1 MLDNTSPML
10 GFGLMRLPTKDDA
23 IDLNKVCDMVDK
35 YMASGANYFDTAYVY
50 HGGNS
55 EKVVKDA
62 IVSRYDRSSFTLA
75 TKLPAWEI
83 NSLEDRDKVFN
94 TQLERMGVDYID
106 YYLLHS
112 VEDGNNYNK
121 YVELDCFN
129 WALDKKAKGQIKY
142 FGFSYHGSP
151 KLLVEIL
158 DKHPEI
164 EFVQIQLNYAD
175 WDSDLICSR
184 ELYNILHERNIPM
197 IIMEPVK
204 GGILANMAP
213 ALEAE
218 FKNANPDASVASWA
232 IRFVGSLDGIKVI
245 LSGMSNDEQMNDN
258 LKTFADFK
266 PLTDSERTVIE
277 KVTKMMK
284 DLSLVP
290 CTACRYCVDGCPSE
304 INIPEIFKALNAKRT
319 FPTDNRP
326 IFVYGGLV
334 DRGSG
339 KASSCLECGQCEG
352 VCPQHLNI
360 IELLKE
366 AAEKLEK

>member
-1 MLDNTSPML
+1 MLDNNSPML
-10 GFGLMRLPTKDDA
+10 GFGLMRLPEKDSS
-23 IDLNKVCDMVDK
+23 IDTQKVCEMVDK
-35 YMASGANYFDTAYVY
+35 YLASGATYFDTAYVY

-55 EKVVKDA
+55 EKVVKDS
-62 IVSRYDRSSFTLA
+62 IVARYPRESFTLA

-94 TQLERMGVDYID
+94 TQLERMGVTYID

-112 VEDGNNYNK
+112 VEDGNNYTK
-121 YVELDCFN
+121 YEELDCFN
-129 WALDKKAKGQIKY
+129 WAIEKKAQGLIKY
-142 FGFSYHGSP
+142 LGFSYHGSP
-151 KLLVEIL
+151 ELLVEIL

-175 WDSDLICSR
+175 WNSNLIRSR
-184 ELYNILHERNIPM
+184 EIYNILNDRNIPM

-204 GGILANMAP
+204 GGILANVAP
-213 ALEAE
+213 SIEAE
-218 FKNANPDASVASWA
+218 FKNNSEASVASWA
-232 IRFVGSLDGIKVI
+232 LRYVGSLPGIKVI
-245 LSGMSNDEQMNDN
+245 LSGMSNDEQMDDN

-266 PLTDSERTVIE
+266 PLSEDEYTVID
-277 KVTKMMK
+277 KVTEMMNNL
-284 DLSLVP
+284 DLIP

-319 FPTDNRP
+319 FPTDYRP

-360 IELLKE
+360 MDLLKE